1 MLFFSL
7 PLSKGQYFL
16 AYIFDSFNIPSNSTS
31 SKEITQDIQSV
42 RKTKIYMA
50 MELELDDDVFFADI
64 SKQISLLIMDED
76 EQLNPVSL
84 STSSLA
90 FQGMFRE
97 SYQTDPYMYHKE
109 PSKGTG
115 VFIPKSSQSRRR
127 LHHPKQG
134 RFSSFNAKQHNSIHQ
149 NRQLYQNNSRSTLT
163 THNNNKSSMIT
174 SNVHASM
181 ARRSYRDAASIYT

>member
-31 SKEITQDIQSV
+31 SKEITQDLQSV

-50 MELELDDDVFFADI
+50 IELDDDVFFADI

-84 STSSLA
+84 STSSALA
-90 FQGMFRE
+90 FQGMFRG
-97 SYQTDPYMYHKE
+97 SYQTAPYMYHKE

-127 LHHPKQG
+127 PHHPKQG
-134 RFSSFNAKQHNSIHQ
+134 RFNSFNAKQQHSLHQ
-149 NRQLYQNNSRSTLT
+149 NKQQYHDNSRCTHT
-163 THNNNKSSMIT
+163 THNNKSSMIT
-174 SNVHASM
+174 SNVHASI

>member
-90 FQGMFRE
+90 FQ
-97 SYQTDPYMYHKE
+97 
-109 PSKGTG
+109 
-115 VFIPKSSQSRRR
+115 VCSS
-127 LHHPKQG
+127 
-134 RFSSFNAKQHNSIHQ
+134 
-149 NRQLYQNNSRSTLT
+149 
-163 THNNNKSSMIT
+163 
-174 SNVHASM
+174 
-181 ARRSYRDAASIYT
+181 